1 MPHTPQRRLVKG
13 GRLFSEC
20 ALVYQSFS
28 RAIFTEQAASGLKM
42 RTWETAIY
50 PKRKNIKKLK
60 KGTIVRKLII
70 YPQTS
75 DRGLMV
81 MFN

>member
-1 MPHTPQRRLVKG
+1 MPHTSQRRLVKG

-20 ALVYQSFS
+20 ALVYQFLS

-50 PKRKNIKKLK
+50 PKRKNKKKFK
-60 KGTIVRKLII
+60 KGIIARKQRI

-75 DRGLMV
+75 DHGLMV